1 MGRAARRQQE
11 RISRRQPRQTP
22 TRALAPTA
30 TGLPPSAHAPRRRFG
45 WLRDIR
51 DELRKVTWP
60 TRQETLHLTLVV
72 VVVSALFGVLLGAAD
87 VGLNWVVEQ
96 TILR

>member
-1 MGRAARRQQE
+1 M
-11 RISRRQPRQTP
+11 
-22 TRALAPTA
+22 
-30 TGLPPSAHAPRRRFG
+30 AHAPRRRFG

-60 TRQETLHLTLVV
+60 TRAETLHLTMVV
-72 VVVSALFGVLLGAAD
+72 LVVSALFGALLGAAD
-87 VGLNWVVEQ
+87 VGLSWAVER

>member
-11 RISRRQPRQTP
+11 RSTRRQPRQAP
-22 TRALAPTA
+22 SRSIAPTA
-30 TGLPPSAHAPRRRFG
+30 TRLPGTAHAPRRRFG

-60 TRQETLHLTLVV
+60 TRAETLHLTMVV
-72 VVVSALFGVLLGAAD
+72 LVVSALFGALLGAAD
-87 VGLNWVVEQ
+87 VALSWVVAQ